1 MDFKKHEDL
10 VSQMIKKLVSGDYH
24 TAKGAAANIIAGVY
38 PCKFDPQ
45 FFIELY
51 SGFIKLTG

>member
-24 TAKGAAANIIAGVY
+24 TAKGAAASIIAGVY
-38 PCKFDPQ
+38 PCNFNNNP
-45 FFIELY
+45 Y
-51 SGFIKLTG
+51 